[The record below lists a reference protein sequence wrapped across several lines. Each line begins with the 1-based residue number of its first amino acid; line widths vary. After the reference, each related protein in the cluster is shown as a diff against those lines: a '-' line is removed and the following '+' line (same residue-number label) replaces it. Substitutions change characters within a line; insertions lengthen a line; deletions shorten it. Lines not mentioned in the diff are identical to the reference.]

1 MYNKTEIVTNENN
14 IERLKPGR
22 KRCKKKKRQG
32 TLIQQ
37 SINFE
42 MSRRTP
48 AGIHYEQDFGDS
60 FEEPKRDGFIRIAGG
75 NINNFT
81 PKNFNNEKGNLLR
94 AFIRRYELDSFWGQ
108 EAGLNWDLMPHS
120 GRLESMFQSENAL
133 YSVAAHN
140 KHRTNGRQQFGGTF
154 AMAFGELV
162 TKATDSNVDPTGLGR
177 WSWIQ
182 FSGKEGHTTRILS
195 VYQPCHTSWKK
206 TDSVYAQH
214 LEYFRPRGCLQCPR
228 RILIEDLKAL
238 ILSWKGEGIK
248 VLVFMDA
255 NKNMTNG
262 HMERMLLSKDIGMR
276 PVTLK
281 NHPDL
286 QLTPT
291 YMRGLQAAWMGPSG

>member
-1 MYNKTEIVTNENN
+1 
-14 IERLKPGR
+14 
-22 KRCKKKKRQG
+22 
-32 TLIQQ
+32 
-37 SINFE
+37 
-42 MSRRTP
+42 
-48 AGIHYEQDFGDS
+48 
-60 FEEPKRDGFIRIAGG
+60 
-75 NINNFT
+75 
-81 PKNFNNEKGNLLR
+81 
-94 AFIRRYELDSFWGQ
+94 
-108 EAGLNWDLMPHS
+108 
-120 GRLESMFQSENAL
+120 MFRSENAL

-140 KHRTNGRQQFGGTF
+140 KHRTNGRQQFGGKF
-154 AMAFGELV
+154 AMAFGELA

-182 FSGKEGHTTRILS
+182 FSGKEGHTTSILL

-206 TDSVYAQH
+206 MDSVYAQH